1 MIAEPLIEELK
12 LESAKTRNLIQRL
25 PEEKLAWKPHPKS
38 MTLGQL
44 AWHMASIPRGIADL
58 LTNLDA
64 EPPQVP
70 RPQPQSVAEVVSVFE
85 SSIQYATEKLSAW
98 GDDGL
103 QAKWR
108 LSLKGRTIFEMP
120 RAAAVRTIMLNHG
133 YHHRGELMVYLRL
146 LDVSLPPVFGPT
158 ADENPFIG

>member
-1 MIAEPLIEELK
+1 MIAESLIAELTQ
-12 LESAKTRNLIQRL
+12 ESAKTRNLIQRL
-25 PEEKLAWKPHPKS
+25 PEDKLAWKPHEKS

-44 AWHMASIPRGIADL
+44 AWHIAAIPRGISDL

-70 RPQPQSVAEVVSVFE
+70 RPQPQAVAEILSMFE
-85 SSIQYATEKLSAW
+85 NSIEYATEKISAW
-98 GDDGL
+98 GDEGL

-146 LDVSLPPVFGPT
+146 LDVLLPPVFGPT
-158 ADENPFIG
+158 ADENPFM